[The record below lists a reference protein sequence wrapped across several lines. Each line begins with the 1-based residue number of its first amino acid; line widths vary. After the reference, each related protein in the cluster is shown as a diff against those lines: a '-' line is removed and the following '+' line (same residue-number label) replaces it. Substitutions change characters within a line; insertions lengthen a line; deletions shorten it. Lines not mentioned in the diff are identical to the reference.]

1 MADDSSSSSDGDG
14 DGDDSSD
21 EHIIKKPNF
30 EPKVWLFILKDKPD
44 TFTYD
49 A

>member
-1 MADDSSSSSDGDG
+1 VADDSSSSSDGDG

-30 EPKVWLFILKDKPD
+30 EPKV
-44 TFTYD
+44 
-49 A
+49 